1 MWVIKDFNN
10 SYLNTLIHLARPID
24 IVDSLADNL
33 MTSIFRLRFNN
44 LAPFEKTGFVTSW
57 SKERHVMLGM
67 NSSKTILVR
76 YILSYLCGTLY
87 LDSSASWKKIFAFSV
102 GVFLAFQP
110 MPYLPEWV
118 IWEWWAFQW
127 QLIASEN
134 SRNFLLDFTFF
145 ISKSMNVV
153 NLQLIINPEMG
164 IVTIRYGS
172 LRLAYCLLESRKLVF
187 RSAFF

>member
-1 MWVIKDFNN
+1 MTYKYFNN
-10 SYLNTLIHLARPID
+10 SYLKALIHLTRPID

-57 SKERHVMLGM
+57 SKECHVMLGM
-67 NSSKTILVR
+67 NSPKLFWWDISYRISVEPFIWILLR
-76 YILSYLCGTLY
+76 H
-87 LDSSASWKKIFAFSV
+87 KKRSLHSLW
-102 GVFLAFQP
+102 GVFLTFQP

-118 IWEWWAFQW
+118 IWERWAFQW
-127 QLIASEN
+127 HLITSEN
-134 SRNFLLDFTFF
+134 SRNFLLDFTLF

-153 NLQLIINPEMG
+153 NLQLIINPEMV

>member
-1 MWVIKDFNN
+1 
-10 SYLNTLIHLARPID
+10 
-24 IVDSLADNL
+24 

-44 LAPFEKTGFVTSW
+44 LAPFEKTGFVTPW
-57 SKERHVMLGM
+57 SMECHVMLGM
-67 NSSKTILVR
+67 ILVR
-76 YILSYLCGTLY
+76 YPYRIFVEPFIWILLRH
-87 LDSSASWKKIFAFSV
+87 KKRSLHSLW
-102 GVFLAFQP
+102 GVFLTFQP

-127 QLIASEN
+127 HLIASEN
-134 SRNFLLDFTFF
+134 SRNYLLHFTLF

-153 NLQLIINPEMG
+153 NLQLIINPEMV
-164 IVTIRYGS
+164 IVTIQYGS